1 MKNHKFPTKII
12 AIFLSLIITAVAL
25 PTQAVAL
32 FLDNSET
39 STESLVIENDSEIE
53 QPGVFIV
60 EEDTS
65 KRGQFEKHYLCSDG
79 TYVSVTYPEAVH
91 YMDSNQVWR
100 DVDQS
105 LTYDSKTESYISEKA
120 DFKVSFS
127 DNFSST
133 NLASIER
140 NGYSLSWGIQT
151 AKKATVNEV
160 ETSSVQTNIIKIES
174 TDLVIAPSTEISAQ
188 VTNKQEVEFNNLSD
202 RLVSNEDSFALPNI
216 SSQISYN
223 DIIDGSENVSVRYTV
238 YHNKVE
244 EDIIIAKRGDISSVS
259 MNMDIG
265 TLTPVVNDDG
275 SVDLVDANNN
285 MQFRVG
291 IPYMMDADFNV
302 CNDITVTA
310 EKIGSNCIIT
320 YTPNPEWFNSAD
332 RVFPIILDPSITTND
347 YVCNIEDTYVEK
359 NSTANHTSEQYLQ
372 INPNGTYHS
381 KAIVRVL
388 ELPII
393 DESMPII
400 SANLKLTTQTTPFS
414 NVSLKASLCCTGL
427 EMDEFTY
434 NVTNII
440 SYDYVTY
447 GTLNHGG
454 YSAVF
459 DCSAHIY
466 EMYGYQQLYDI
477 PCVDFVIEYANDT
490 DTAVLY
496 PFYSSEYTVPANRP
510 VFTVRY
516 GYTLPAGILDG
527 GVYLF
532 QNYASFAYMSVS
544 SVNPVN
550 NSNVYQLHNYDN
562 ELLKRQQKFKLEYVS
577 GTGGYLLR
585 FLGTS
590 SGTDKLVSINRN
602 NGNIT
607 GGQNVYLSSTAD
619 AMSQEWLIIPVDYEK
634 FKIVPRANMDC
645 ALTAYYY
652 SDGSNTGTTAL
663 SIGNIFIQTY
673 SKYDNYQHWYIYD
686 ESDNQLNTSEFRST
700 IDSGNYIISNGY
712 TGRYLH
718 RTGKVANCMS
728 GTMYDLGENTITL
741 KIVNLGDGYCTIQPT
756 DLAHYYLAPT
766 SSSSGSGVRFV
777 SSTSET
783 IPDNCKWH
791 IEVASGGGCIIQSKS
806 TGYYLSAVSST
817 ANPSSVCMYALNSA
831 GTVAYQKQVWRIG
844 PADEYIPLGYG
855 ASFNDLAIDV
865 GETKAPS
872 VNKDPSNATWA
883 NYTDFDYTITS
894 GSEYVSYDPSTHKFT
909 GEKRAADSSTD
920 PAVATVTAV
929 HKTTGLSHT
938 FNVKVNRNAIIVIPG
953 ILGSELYMGD
963 NNPYFKSGTDI
974 ISQDML
980 NKIAEIEE
988 NTTTAQVIA
997 LVGAYLINPAAQLA
1011 VSPAAKAF
1019 ANMFYD
1025 SIKCNNDGSSKYEV
1039 YTKKYAYVGPTYDE
1053 DGDYIITSSTG
1064 YDSQYYTTH
1073 AGVQDAYYELI
1084 KSLRLDSAIMARYSV
1099 ELFFYDWRLS
1109 NAVSAERLD
1118 EFIEGCGYD
1127 KVIFVAHSMGG
1138 LVASGYLA
1146 LGEEHRNKVDGV
1158 YMLSSPLLGCPEV
1171 INVWGNLDLSFITNN
1186 ENIDTIIRVTNSLL
1200 SYATL
1205 VDDPIRMLISNYQSV
1220 YELLPNSK
1228 YLDVAEYPY
1237 LVETVSIALTTFETT
1252 TVCDNYESSKELIS
1266 QMLPYYDSALMGYAE
1281 SFHNS
1286 CYYNSQHISSCV
1298 DTKYIYTIPLSSQ
1311 ELTLVQLEYKI
1322 SRRTSSTTIIDYTS
1336 IQKNIEG
1343 HIGDTLVPYWSAIAG
1358 LSKGDPKVKFF
1369 YGYHMEATEKKTTG
1383 SDKNEIVEYVKN
1395 DILSN

>member
-53 QPGVFIV
+53 QSGVFIV

-91 YMDSNQVWR
+91 YMDSNQVWQ

-188 VTNKQEVEFNNLSD
+188 VTDKQEVEFNNLSD

-454 YSAVF
+454 YSTVF

-728 GTMYDLGENTITL
+728 GTMYDLRENTITL

-938 FNVKVNRNAIIVIPG
+938 FNVKVNRNAIVVIPG
-953 ILGSELYMGD
+953 IFGSELFVGD
-963 NNPYFKSGTDI
+963 NNPHFKKGTPI

-980 NKIAEIEE
+980 NGFKEIAANVSLSSNELYALIGLYLL
-988 NTTTAQVIA
+988 NPSVQQVI
-997 LVGAYLINPAAQLA
+997 
-1011 VSPAAKAF
+1011 
-1019 ANMFYD
+1019 NMTVTDFVNDFYE
-1025 SIKCNNDGSSKYEV
+1025 SIECNNYGSSVYEI
-1039 YTKKYAYVGPTYDE
+1039 YTKKYVYVEPTHDDNGNPIY
-1053 DGDYIITSSTG
+1053 TLPSG
-1064 YDSQYYTTH
+1064 YDSQYYSPH
-1073 AGVQDAYYELI
+1073 AGLLDTYYNLI
-1084 KSLRLDSAIMARYSV
+1084 NAFYSDQTVTSQYAI
-1099 ELFFYDWRLS
+1099 EFFSYDWRLS
-1109 NAVSAERLD
+1109 NAISAEKLD
-1118 EFIEGCGYD
+1118 EFIEECGYD
-1127 KVIFVAHSMGG
+1127 KVILVAHSMGG

-1146 LGEEHRNKVDGV
+1146 LGDEQMNKVKEV
-1158 YMLSSPLLGCPEV
+1158 YMLSSPLEGTPEV
-1171 INVWGNLDLSFITNN
+1171 INVWANKDFSSLTGEETTDSIVSIVDAVLSVMTLSSNPLQKLFGNYASIYELFPTQNYISVSNTPYLTHSTSSSSETVCTTYASSMAVLSDCLSHFNSDLMSNAEVFHAGCRKNNRHITYLVDCTYMYATGQPTTTQLRCS
-1186 ENIDTIIRVTNSLL
+1186 ESLL
-1200 SYATL
+1200 SCQIEIKTTSASGDGLVPDWSATL
-1205 VDDPIRMLISNYQSV
+1205 GRSGSIVKTYTGGHMYVVQKAINEEGYPIYDLIS
-1220 YELLPNSK
+1220 
-1228 YLDVAEYPY
+1228 
-1237 LVETVSIALTTFETT
+1237 SI
-1252 TVCDNYESSKELIS
+1252 
-1266 QMLPYYDSALMGYAE
+1266 
-1281 SFHNS
+1281 
-1286 CYYNSQHISSCV
+1286 
-1298 DTKYIYTIPLSSQ
+1298 
-1311 ELTLVQLEYKI
+1311 
-1322 SRRTSSTTIIDYTS
+1322 
-1336 IQKNIEG
+1336 
-1343 HIGDTLVPYWSAIAG
+1343 
-1358 LSKGDPKVKFF
+1358 KG
-1369 YGYHMEATEKKTTG
+1369 E
-1383 SDKNEIVEYVKN
+1383 
-1395 DILSN
+1395 

>member
-1 MKNHKFPTKII
+1 MKKHKFQTKII
-12 AIFLSLIITAVAL
+12 AIFLSFIITAVAL
-25 PTQAVAL
+25 PTQAIAL

-91 YMDSNQVWR
+91 YLDSNQVWR

-127 DNFSST
+127 NNFSST

-151 AKKATVNEV
+151 AKKATVNEI
-160 ETSSVQTNIIKIES
+160 ETSSAQTNIIKIES
-174 TDLVIAPSTEISAQ
+174 TDLVIAPSAEISAQ
-188 VTNKQEVEFNNLSD
+188 VTDKQEVEFNNLSD

-265 TLTPVVNDDG
+265 TLIPVVNDDG

-320 YTPNPEWFNSAD
+320 YTPNSEWFNSDD
-332 RVFPIILDPSITTND
+332 RAFPIILDPSVTTND
-347 YVCNIEDTYVEK
+347 YVSNIEDTYVEE

-372 INPNGTYHS
+372 IYPNGTNRRR
-381 KAIVRVL
+381 AIVRVL

-393 DESMPII
+393 DEAMPII
-400 SANLKLTTQTTPFS
+400 SANLKLTAQYTPFS
-414 NVSLKASLCCTGL
+414 NISLKASVGYTSF
-427 EMDEFTY
+427 EMDEYTY
-434 NVTNII
+434 ADTNII
-440 SYDYVTY
+440 PYDYVTY
-447 GTLNHGG
+447 ATLNQGG
-454 YSAVF
+454 YTVVF
-459 DCSAHIY
+459 DCSSYIY
-466 EMYGYQQLYDI
+466 EMYDNQQIYNTFPI
-477 PCVDFVIEYANDT
+477 DFVIGYASDT
-490 DTAVLY
+490 DTTNLY
-496 PFYSSEYTVPANRP
+496 PFYSSEYTIPANRP

-532 QNYASFAYMSVS
+532 QNFASLGYMSVS
-544 SVNPVN
+544 SVIPAN
-550 NSNVYQLHNYDN
+550 NSNVYQLQNINN

-577 GTGGYLLR
+577 STGGYLLR

-602 NGNIT
+602 NGDVS

-619 AMSQEWLIIPVDYEK
+619 AVSQEWLIIPVDYEK

-652 SDGSNTGTTAL
+652 SNGSNTGTGAL
-663 SIGNIFIQTY
+663 SAGNIFIQTY
-673 SKYDNYQHWYIYD
+673 SPIDNFQHWYIYD
-686 ESDNQLNTSEFRST
+686 ESGNELNTSEFRSE
-700 IDSGNYIISNGY
+700 IESGNYIISNDY

-728 GTMYDLGENTITL
+728 GTMYDLRENTITL

-766 SSSSGSGVRFV
+766 SSSSGSGVRFI
-777 SSTSET
+777 SSFSET

-817 ANPSSVCMYALNSA
+817 ANPSSVCMYALNSS

-844 PADEYIPLGYG
+844 PADEYIELGYA

-872 VNKDPSNATWA
+872 VNKKPSNATWA

-894 GSEYVSYDPSTHKFT
+894 GSEYVSYNASTHKFT
-909 GEKRAADSSTD
+909 GIA
-920 PAVATVTAV
+920 PGIATVTAT
-929 HKTTGLSHT
+929 HKTTGITNTLTISVSILQLFKTSRRPGLGEDGEIARDMNVSDLSKLELASININLLDLANQYDSSSSSST
-938 FNVKVNRNAIIVIPG
+938 VLPQQGPEVLIGYMKQLPG
-953 ILGSELYMGD
+953 LFATG
-963 NNPYFKSGTDI
+963 NPNMKAVVTNMVDCFLSGTGADFSDSTLTDAVYNHQSTITFVNGTKQVLCSALNSCDGDIYSLASNTSFFSSMDNVSEPAYNTSSDYSNGLKIALNGIWGYDIDI
-974 ISQDML
+974 IEFEFDGVNYSGIIRYTLFDHFGL
-980 NKIAEIEE
+980 DEGDITNSSITSEFLGY
-988 NTTTAQVIA
+988 TAQ
-997 LVGAYLINPAAQLA
+997 
-1011 VSPAAKAF
+1011 F
-1019 ANMFYD
+1019 
-1025 SIKCNNDGSSKYEV
+1025 GSWFV
-1039 YTKKYAYVGPTYDE
+1039 LQRYVNCEYQYKPFVTY
-1053 DGDYIITSSTG
+1053 I
-1064 YDSQYYTTH
+1064 
-1073 AGVQDAYYELI
+1073 
-1084 KSLRLDSAIMARYSV
+1084 
-1099 ELFFYDWRLS
+1099 
-1109 NAVSAERLD
+1109 
-1118 EFIEGCGYD
+1118 
-1127 KVIFVAHSMGG
+1127 
-1138 LVASGYLA
+1138 
-1146 LGEEHRNKVDGV
+1146 
-1158 YMLSSPLLGCPEV
+1158 
-1171 INVWGNLDLSFITNN
+1171 
-1186 ENIDTIIRVTNSLL
+1186 
-1200 SYATL
+1200 
-1205 VDDPIRMLISNYQSV
+1205 
-1220 YELLPNSK
+1220 
-1228 YLDVAEYPY
+1228 
-1237 LVETVSIALTTFETT
+1237 TFEETF
-1252 TVCDNYESSKELIS
+1252 SGRIS
-1266 QMLPYYDSALMGYAE
+1266 
-1281 SFHNS
+1281 
-1286 CYYNSQHISSCV
+1286 
-1298 DTKYIYTIPLSSQ
+1298 
-1311 ELTLVQLEYKI
+1311 
-1322 SRRTSSTTIIDYTS
+1322 
-1336 IQKNIEG
+1336 
-1343 HIGDTLVPYWSAIAG
+1343 
-1358 LSKGDPKVKFF
+1358 
-1369 YGYHMEATEKKTTG
+1369 
-1383 SDKNEIVEYVKN
+1383 
-1395 DILSN
+1395 